1 MNDYKELV
9 KYLREEADAVQA
21 IEWEIPICTSNH
33 IKQAADV
40 IEQLVKERDAA
51 VADLKSEL
59 ERERGLNQCRYC
71 KYQEDDNQCPHDCIP
86 YSEKWRWEWRGL
98 QSLLCINRPPCE
110 RSICHRSMEQESDEN
125 AAD

>member
-9 KYLREEADAVQA
+9 KCLREEADAVQA

-51 VADLKSEL
+51 VADINETVCDACVKTGTKECAGSD
-59 ERERGLNQCRYC
+59 GTAIFCNAF
-71 KYQEDDNQCPHDCIP
+71 
-86 YSEKWRWEWRGL
+86 EWRGA
-98 QSLLCINRPPCE
+98 
-110 RSICHRSMEQESDEN
+110 QEDIH
-125 AAD
+125 DG

>member
-40 IEQLVKERDAA
+40 IEQLARDNNVLTKERDAA
-51 VADLKSEL
+51 VDDLEFG
-59 ERERGLNQCRYC
+59 RCCTTCLNY
-71 KYQEDDNQCPHDCIP
+71 KNKNCPPNKCLSVGKIF
-86 YSEKWRWEWRGL
+86 
-98 QSLLCINRPPCE
+98 
-110 RSICHRSMEQESDEN
+110 
-125 AAD
+125 